1 MRPVKR
7 PPKAA
12 RPETVR
18 QAERWDVNKNRVVEA
33 GLCHPCA
40 AQYAW
45 GLQDGF
51 TGSRPPC
58 RSCSEIVARSLGMI
72 KPNGWRVLPSSPR
85 HSDTTER
92 PGGPQSRYLPPGRGR
107 DGYGSCRVCGDHW
120 SGFAVCHCTS
130 CHHTFA
136 DVAAFDQHRVRGRCQ
151 DPAARGLVKVRRLLW
166 VGWAQLTA
174 GTPDGGA

>member
-1 MRPVKR
+1 MRAVKR

-12 RPETVR
+12 RTETIR

-33 GLCHPCA
+33 GLCHACA

-51 TGSRPPC
+51 TGSQPPC
-58 RSCSEIVARSLGMI
+58 QSCSEIVARSLGVI

-92 PGGPQSRYLPPGRGR
+92 PGGPQTRYLPPGRGR
-107 DGYGSCRVCGDHW
+107 DGYGSCRVGGDHW

-151 DPAARGLVKVRRLLW
+151 DPAARGLVKVRRSLW
-166 VGWAQLTA
+166 VGWAQL
-174 GTPDGGA
+174 GTPDGRA